1 MTDRQ
6 PRTREQ
12 RRVDTLAKLSA
23 PAADVW
29 VATAT
34 ADAGG
39 NASSYLVPLSLAWLD
54 ERVVLATEVDSV
66 TARNIVSHGRAR
78 LGLGPTR
85 DVVMIDALLF
95 GHQQCQPLL
104 DLLFFLRCC
113 SRFRLIIGIC
123 VPGCFFFRL
132 RLHFQGWLGGVVRI
146 FVRQKRRR
154 FDVHTCDLAKIDS
167 EFCAWQVALWKVAH
181 ETRARFAVDITR
193 FGWRLCRRSNLEISR
208 ASLNRRAAGGLDA
221 VVALIRG
228 KQTRS
233 RTNLDLFQS
242 A

>member
-54 ERVVLATEVDSV
+54 ERVVLATEADSV

-85 DVVMIDALLF
+85 DVVMIDAELEHVYSLAE
-95 GHQQCQPLL
+95 
-104 DLLFFLRCC
+104 
-113 SRFRLIIGIC
+113 
-123 VPGCFFFRL
+123 VPAGL
-132 RLHFQGWLGGVVRI
+132 A
-146 FVRQKRRR
+146 RRYAMQA
-154 FDVHTCDLAKIDS
+154 DWDP
-167 EFCAWQVALWKVAH
+167 
-181 ETRARFAVDITR
+181 
-193 FGWRLCRRSNLEISR
+193 R
-208 ASLNRRAAGGLDA
+208 ASGGQMRFLVLRPQRIQA
-221 VVALIRG
+221 WREVNELPG
-228 KQTRS
+228 
-233 RTNLDLFQS
+233 RTLMRDG
-242 A
+242 AWIT